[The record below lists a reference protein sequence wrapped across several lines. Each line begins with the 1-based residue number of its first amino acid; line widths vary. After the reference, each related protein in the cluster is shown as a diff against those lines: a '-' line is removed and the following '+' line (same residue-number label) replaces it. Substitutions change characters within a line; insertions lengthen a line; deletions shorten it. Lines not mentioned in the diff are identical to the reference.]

1 MTTTMETT
9 TMNTMTATDTVAAAR
24 MRFGPGGGTYRIVT
38 TADESGGRHF
48 VMDVVEPPGGG
59 PPRHT
64 HEGED
69 EYFVVLEGEV
79 TFDVDG
85 SVSTVTAG
93 GSAFV
98 PRGVPHCFKN
108 QSTDDVRL
116 LVMFT
121 PGTAEGF
128 FEYGLTVNGA
138 RPSEQHL
145 ISRILELA
153 PRYGI
158 ELLGPSTL

>member
-1 MTTTMETT
+1 MTTAMT
-9 TMNTMTATDTVAAAR
+9 TMTATDTAADTASPR
-24 MRFGPGGGTYRIVT
+24 MRLGPGGGTYRIVT

-48 VMDVVEPPGGG
+48 VLDVVEPPGGG

-69 EYFVVLEGEV
+69 EYFLVLEGEV
-79 TFDVDG
+79 TFEIDG
-85 SVSTVTAG
+85 SVSTVAAG

-98 PRGVPHCFKN
+98 ARGVPHCFKN
-108 QSTDDVRL
+108 QSTGDVRL

-128 FEYGLTVNGA
+128 FEYGLPVNGA

-145 ISRILELA
+145 INRILELA

-158 ELLGPSTL
+158 ELLGPSTLG